1 MYNNSTSRESMTKI
15 SAGVKY
21 TNSYVSGVSR
31 SLKSFRESHPSP
43 FRDGAIFT
51 NFPVSGSVKVN
62 HWH

>member
-21 TNSYVSGVSR
+21 TNSYVPR
-31 SLKSFRESHPSP
+31 SLKKFRETHPSP

-51 NFPVSGSVKVN
+51 SFPVSGSVKVN